1 MPANKDAEDNS
12 VVNDESSD
20 FEVEVELEGDDSSG
34 QISLELKGEEEVGL
48 ELETPIEERD
58 KVIVDE
64 EPSEDGVSGDEG
76 LFLEGGELASELGD
90 EGVSVF
96 QQQELAFE
104 DADDGSVDQTV
115 EPDNLEEN
123 SEIVAMFEDVEEHED
138 GPSETQQNEDSGL
151 ASAEQLKEL
160 DLAESLTLE
169 GQIEALVF
177 ASPKPIKSQDIRDL
191 VSDDENEVSLK
202 DVESTLQNLQKL
214 YEERAGGFT
223 LNYEVGIG
231 YQFQTVP
238 ASSYLMERMFSS
250 RPRPL
255 SRAALETLSIIA
267 YRQPSTRAEIEYIR
281 GVDAGSI
288 IKNLMDRGLLECVGR
303 KEDSGR
309 PMLFGTTAEFLK
321 VFRIDSL
328 EQLPPLASFQPSPET
343 AEASLQEP
351 TEPVDVEEFIGDEEE
366 ETHEVS
372 EGLTSDPTEED
383 SQELSGPSGHN
394 ELDNDVSPELDAADE
409 ESVDSLS
416 GASLGIEELV
426 EGKDGT
432 IETTEVDIPTGAS
445 VPSTSRE
452 VDSGGEG

>member
-1 MPANKDAEDNS
+1 M
-12 VVNDESSD
+12 
-20 FEVEVELEGDDSSG
+20 
-34 QISLELKGEEEVGL
+34 
-48 ELETPIEERD
+48 
-58 KVIVDE
+58 
-64 EPSEDGVSGDEG
+64 
-76 LFLEGGELASELGD
+76 
-90 EGVSVF
+90 
-96 QQQELAFE
+96 
-104 DADDGSVDQTV
+104 

>member
-1 MPANKDAEDNS
+1 
-12 VVNDESSD
+12 
-20 FEVEVELEGDDSSG
+20 
-34 QISLELKGEEEVGL
+34 
-48 ELETPIEERD
+48 
-58 KVIVDE
+58 
-64 EPSEDGVSGDEG
+64 
-76 LFLEGGELASELGD
+76 
-90 EGVSVF
+90 
-96 QQQELAFE
+96 
-104 DADDGSVDQTV
+104 
-115 EPDNLEEN
+115 
-123 SEIVAMFEDVEEHED
+123 
-138 GPSETQQNEDSGL
+138 
-151 ASAEQLKEL
+151 
-160 DLAESLTLE
+160 
-169 GQIEALVF
+169 
-177 ASPKPIKSQDIRDL
+177 
-191 VSDDENEVSLK
+191 
-202 DVESTLQNLQKL
+202 
-214 YEERAGGFT
+214 
-223 LNYEVGIG
+223 
-231 YQFQTVP
+231 
-238 ASSYLMERMFSS
+238 
-250 RPRPL
+250 
-255 SRAALETLSIIA
+255 
-267 YRQPSTRAEIEYIR
+267 
-281 GVDAGSI
+281 
-288 IKNLMDRGLLECVGR
+288 
-303 KEDSGR
+303 
-309 PMLFGTTAEFLK
+309 MLFGTTAEFLK